1 MISILL
7 ALSLV
12 VMTSVDV
19 MNDFEIKLG
28 GYTFKGI
35 YLAIFLP
42 LISSIAGGVWAVS
55 DFYNK
60 ITGLEGKV
68 LANSSQEATIGSL
81 NERLLIVEQTMADS
95 SLNELQGKLAE
106 LGTNLTA
113 IMEAQKELLGLKDQ
127 FKDIEVSAKENALL
141 VQSYEKRILELEAR
155 IKIYQTEIDDL
166 WKGLDAL
173 ATPYG

>member
-1 MISILL
+1 
-7 ALSLV
+7 
-12 VMTSVDV
+12 

-127 FKDIEVSAKENALL
+127 FKDIDVAAKENALL
-141 VQSYEKRILELEAR
+141 VNSYETRIKELEN
-155 IKIYQTEIDDL
+155 KINLHQREIDDI
-166 WKGLDAL
+166 WKGMDAIANPL
-173 ATPYG
+173 G

>member
-1 MISILL
+1 
-7 ALSLV
+7 
-12 VMTSVDV
+12 

-60 ITGLEGKV
+60 ITGLESKV

-127 FKDIEVSAKENALL
+127 FKDIDVAAKENTLL
-141 VQSYEKRILELEAR
+141 VNSYEAR
-155 IKIYQTEIDDL
+155 IKELENKINLHQREIDDI
-166 WKGLDAL
+166 WKGMDAIANPL
-173 ATPYG
+173 G

>member
-1 MISILL
+1 MTLVGAILM
-7 ALSLV
+7 S
-12 VMTSVDV
+12 
-19 MNDFEIKLG
+19 DFEFKIG
-28 GYTFKGI
+28 GFTFKGI

-68 LANSSQEATIGSL
+68 LANSAQESNIDDLSK
-81 NERLLIVEQTMADS
+81 RLLIVEQTMADS

-106 LGTNLTA
+106 LGANLTA

-127 FKDIEVSAKENALL
+127 FKDIDVSAKENALL
-141 VQSYEKRILELEAR
+141 VQSYEKRIQELEGR
-155 IKIYQTEIDDL
+155 IKIHQTEIDDL

-173 ATPYG
+173 ATPFG

>member
-1 MISILL
+1 
-7 ALSLV
+7 
-12 VMTSVDV
+12 

-60 ITGLEGKV
+60 ITGLESKV

-127 FKDIEVSAKENALL
+127 FKDIDVATKENTLL
-141 VQSYEKRILELEAR
+141 VNSYEAR
-155 IKIYQTEIDDL
+155 IKELENKINLHQREIDDI
-166 WKGLDAL
+166 WKGMDAIANPL
-173 ATPYG
+173 G

>member
-1 MISILL
+1 
-7 ALSLV
+7 
-12 VMTSVDV
+12 

-127 FKDIEVSAKENALL
+127 FKDIDVVAKENTLL
-141 VQSYEKRILELEAR
+141 VNSYEAR
-155 IKIYQTEIDDL
+155 IKELENKINLHQREIDDI
-166 WKGLDAL
+166 WKGMDAIANPL
-173 ATPYG
+173 G

>member
-1 MISILL
+1 MTLVGAILM
-7 ALSLV
+7 S
-12 VMTSVDV
+12 
-19 MNDFEIKLG
+19 DFEFKIG

-42 LISSIAGGVWAVS
+42 LLSSIAGGVWAVS

-68 LANSSQEATIGSL
+68 LSNSAQEAHIDDLSK
-81 NERLLIVEQTMADS
+81 RLLIVEQTMADS
-95 SLNELQGKLAE
+95 SLNELQGKLAQ
-106 LGTNLTA
+106 LGANLTA

-127 FKDIEVSAKENALL
+127 FKDIDVSAKENALL
-141 VQSYEKRILELEAR
+141 VQSYEKRIQELEAR

>member
-1 MISILL
+1 
-7 ALSLV
+7 
-12 VMTSVDV
+12 

-68 LANSSQEATIGSL
+68 LANSSQEATISSL

-127 FKDIEVSAKENALL
+127 FKDIDVVAKENKLL
-141 VQSYEKRILELEAR
+141 VDSYEAR
-155 IKIYQTEIDDL
+155 IKELENKINLHQREIDDI
-166 WKGLDAL
+166 WKGMDAIANPL
-173 ATPYG
+173 G

>member
-1 MISILL
+1 
-7 ALSLV
+7 
-12 VMTSVDV
+12 

-60 ITGLEGKV
+60 ITGLESKV

-127 FKDIEVSAKENALL
+127 FKDIDVVAKENKLL
-141 VQSYEKRILELEAR
+141 VDSYEAR
-155 IKIYQTEIDDL
+155 IKELENKINLHQREIDDI
-166 WKGLDAL
+166 WKGMDAIANPL
-173 ATPYG
+173 G